1 MLVIMGHASALAIV
15 PNMLIS
21 PRTHA
26 ESWWSSIHPIRCD
39 RFGAR
44 YRRLRIPMISP
55 ATAPSMVHFHR
66 AETSVSTKPTIP
78 GLRLSRRFRNR
89 LWHKWTGSAWESKEV
104 FAVPLRE

>member
-44 YRRLRIPMISP
+44 YRSNN
-55 ATAPSMVHFHR
+55 SHFGIG
-66 AETSVSTKPTIP
+66 VNWN
-78 GLRLSRRFRNR
+78 GLWKGRGSCRSLMSANR
-89 LWHKWTGSAWESKEV
+89 LASF
-104 FAVPLRE
+104 FAR